1 MREATPPPP
10 RPPQPRPPQPQ
21 PAAAGNPVRLD
32 KALGDAWSFCAD
44 NLAATTVPAWL
55 ISLPTFLISVFFN
68 DNVGSALGALFGIIA
83 TMGTIRMVFLAA
95 SIGEKPTVMGGFIE
109 GFSYF
114 GRGILANIILV
125 VSLSLIV
132 IALAVV
138 LAPGAL
144 LMDAGHNTGGII
156 YLVVGGIPAIWVL
169 CFGSLR
175 LSMTIAACADDN
187 KSVGDAFASGMR
199 YTKGRTSELFWTF
212 FKFALV
218 TLLLAFIFGF
228 CYGAI
233 AQVLDHSMPPIPALA
248 IIFILSWPIHF
259 FSAAYAAM
267 LAKVYLALKPQPPA
281 DNKPERVKLTLD
293 SVR

>member
-1 MREATPPPP
+1 MREATPPPAPTPVHPGHP
-10 RPPQPRPPQPQ
+10 RS
-21 PAAAGNPVRLD
+21 LD
-32 KALGDAWSFCAD
+32 KAIGDAWSFCSD

-55 ISLPTFLISVFFN
+55 ISLPTFLISVFYHN
-68 DNVGSALGALFGIIA
+68 KVGSALGALFGIIA
-83 TMGTIRMVFLAA
+83 TMGTIRMVFLSA

-114 GRGILANIILV
+114 GRGILANVILV
-125 VSLSLIV
+125 VSLSLII

-144 LMDAGHNTGGII
+144 LIDAGHNTGGII

-175 LSMTIAACADDN
+175 LSMTIPACADEHN
-187 KSVGDAFASGMR
+187 SVGEAFASGMR

-228 CYGAI
+228 CYGFI
-233 AQVLDHSMPPIPALA
+233 AQLLDRSMPPIPALA

-259 FSAAYAAM
+259 FSAAYATM